1 SLRGEGGPH
10 AASYVAPAGSIPAP
24 APSRPRAAISRT
36 PPTQRLAT
44 KRDGWGPHT
53 DWRAAMAKLTPR
65 QAAFTRDLIPD
76 MSATE
81 AARKAGYSPSYADRQ
96 ANQLLEKP
104 QVAAELER
112 LRAKLDNSAIMSAQE
127 VLERLTSIARGEGEI
142 PRSTPAG
149 IFELPP

>member
-1 SLRGEGGPH
+1 M
-10 AASYVAPAGSIPAP
+10 AGK
-24 APSRPRAAISRT
+24 
-36 PPTQRLAT
+36 Q
-44 KRDGWGPHT
+44 
-53 DWRAAMAKLTPR
+53 LTSR
-65 QAAFTRDLIPD
+65 QAAFTRHLITG

-104 QVAAELER
+104 QVAAELNR

-149 IFELPP
+149 IFELPPDWADRQRALTELAKHHGLLIDKREVTLRKPPAEMTDEELVAALHELSDSP